1 MASYVKESD
10 IEMEIG
16 NYKDCIA
23 NMVRGVQRYFNE
35 LYDYIPMLYPD
46 VISQKSKYLPLVMFL
61 FSESDNIIKQKGI
74 SFVIDGLNLINRKFD
89 SLSSVIENNKNYD
102 MYLAPKQSLEE
113 VYTSEVFSKFVDYSF
128 NEGKSMLDDYN
139 KEYDLETY
147 CDIVTQELRTK
158 YSEIG
163 KREVT
168 KDELL
173 KTLVEDFKY
182 LPEVMTYLREL
193 SETSSSVYATSQVL
207 KIMISSLVLG
217 FVAMEN
223 IEPINKK

>member
-1 MASYVKESD
+1 MVSYVKESD

-23 NMVRGVQRYFNE
+23 NMVRGVQRYFDE

-89 SLSSVIENNKNYD
+89 SLSSVIENNRNYD

-147 CDIVTQELRTK
+147 CDIVMQELRTK

-223 IEPINKK
+223 IEPIHKK